1 MRVALI
7 HYWLVNWRG
16 GEKVLAALAELFP
29 LADIFTH
36 VCRSEILPPELRTHR
51 ITTTFIGRLP
61 GAARWYKGY
70 LPLMPMALENLDLRE
85 YDLVISSES
94 GPAKNVITRP
104 DAVHV
109 CYCHSPMRYIWDL
122 APEYRAGMPFVMR
135 ALSAPVTHYL
145 RLADA
150 AGAQRVDAFA
160 ANSAFV
166 AGRVRRF
173 YRREAQVIHP
183 PVDTDFFTPGER
195 NGKEHYLVAGQL
207 VGYKRAD
214 LAVAACTE
222 LNLPLVVAGEGPE
235 EVKLR
240 RMAGPS
246 VRFAGRVTDEELRE
260 LMRSCRALVF
270 PGVEDFGLVP
280 VEAMACG
287 APVIAFGA
295 GGALE
300 TVLPGR
306 TGLFFDR
313 QNVAALKEVL
323 GVLEGGEFDCDRAAV
338 RSHAE
343 SFGREAFFRNMRAFL
358 HDRGVTV

>member
-1 MRVALI
+1 MRVALV

-16 GEKVLAALAELFP
+16 GEKVLAALAKLFP
-29 LADIFTH
+29 EADIFTH
-36 VCRSEILPPELRTHR
+36 VCAPDVLPPALRKHR
-51 ITTTFIGRLP
+51 ITTTFVGRLP
-61 GAARWYKGY
+61 RATRWYKGY

-109 CYCHSPMRYIWDL
+109 CYCHSPMRYLWDL
-122 APEYRAGMPFVMR
+122 APEYRAGMSLPAR
-135 ALSAPVTHYL
+135 ILSTPVAHYL
-145 RLADA
+145 RLADVA
-150 AGAQRVDAFA
+150 SAQRVDAFA
-160 ANSAFV
+160 ANSTFV
-166 AGRVRRF
+166 AKRIRKY

-183 PVDTDFFTPGER
+183 PVDTDFFTPGESER
-195 NGKEHYLVAGQL
+195 KNEYLVAGQL

-222 LNLPLVVAGEGPE
+222 LDLPLVVAGEGPE
-235 EVKLR
+235 KEKLQ

-246 VRFAGRVTDEELRE
+246 VRFTGRVSDENLRQ
-260 LMRSCRALVF
+260 LMRSCRALIF

-287 APVIAFGA
+287 TPIVAFKG

-300 TVLPGR
+300 TVLPER
-306 TGLFFDR
+306 TGIFFTEQSVDVLK
-313 QNVAALKEVL
+313 NALILLES
-323 GVLEGGEFDCDRAAV
+323 GVHDFDQSTL

-343 SFGREAFFRNMRAFL
+343 SFGRNDFL
-358 HDRGVTV
+358 KRMATFLSEQGVHI

>member
-1 MRVALI
+1 M
-7 HYWLVNWRG
+7 
-16 GEKVLAALAELFP
+16 
-29 LADIFTH
+29 
-36 VCRSEILPPELRTHR
+36 
-51 ITTTFIGRLP
+51 
-61 GAARWYKGY
+61 
-70 LPLMPMALENLDLRE
+70 
-85 YDLVISSES
+85 
-94 GPAKNVITRP
+94 
-104 DAVHV
+104 
-109 CYCHSPMRYIWDL
+109 
-122 APEYRAGMPFVMR
+122 
-135 ALSAPVTHYL
+135 
-145 RLADA
+145 
-150 AGAQRVDAFA
+150 
-160 ANSAFV
+160 
-166 AGRVRRF
+166 
-173 YRREAQVIHP
+173 
-183 PVDTDFFTPGER
+183 
-195 NGKEHYLVAGQL
+195 AGQL

-246 VRFAGRVTDEELRE
+246 VRFAGRVADEELRE

-358 HDRGVTV
+358 HDRGVTI

>member
-16 GEKVLAALAELFP
+16 GEKVLSALAELFP
-29 LADIFTH
+29 TADIFTH
-36 VCRSEILPPELRTHR
+36 VYAPGVLPPELCQHR

-61 GAARWYKGY
+61 RATRWYKGY

-109 CYCHSPMRYIWDL
+109 CYCHSPMRYLWDM
-122 APEYRAGMPFVMR
+122 APEYRAGMSLPAR
-135 ALSAPVTHYL
+135 ILSTPVAHYL
-145 RLADA
+145 RLADVA
-150 AGAQRVDAFA
+150 SAQRVDAFA

-166 AGRVRRF
+166 AKRIRKY

-183 PVDTDFFTPGER
+183 PVGTDFFTPG
-195 NGKEHYLVAGQL
+195 KEARKNYYLVAGQL
-207 VGYKRAD
+207 VGYKRVD
-214 LAVAACTE
+214 LAVTACTD

-235 EVKLR
+235 EAKLK
-240 RMAGPS
+240 RMSGPS
-246 VRFAGRVTDEELRE
+246 VRFTGRVSDEDLRE
-260 LMRSCRALVF
+260 LMRSCRALIF
-270 PGVEDFGLVP
+270 PGVEDFGLIP

-287 APVIAFGA
+287 TPVVAIEA

-306 TGLFFDR
+306 TGIFFKEQSVESLKD
-313 QNVAALKEVL
+313 ALVL
-323 GVLEGGEFDCDRAAV
+323 LEREGYGFDQSTLRL
-338 RSHAE
+338 HAE
-343 SFGREAFFRNMRAFL
+343 SFDRNAFFQNMAAFL
-358 HDRGVTV
+358 STQGVHL